1 MKRRKQEKIM
11 KTFLNSR
18 AFTLA
23 ELMAVVVI
31 IAILAGIA
39 IGSYRRSVDRA
50 KFADGRSLAHQ
61 VAAARDSYYYDRL
74 YSGDTAVIPTNFS
87 WLPLELDGASG
98 STYNGDNFSI
108 SIANTNYVR
117 AYDNDGNY
125 GICVYQEA
133 GVRGK
138 VKAETCVGLTTEG
151 KEFCQSM
158 GYSSPASSC

>member
-1 MKRRKQEKIM
+1 MKRRKQEKTM

-61 VAAARDSYYYDRL
+61 IAAARDSYYYDRL
-74 YSGDTAVIPTNFS
+74 YGGDTAVIPTNFS
-87 WLPLELDGASG
+87 LLPLELDGASG
-98 STYNGDNFSI
+98 NTYNGDNFKVYI
-108 SIANTNYVR
+108 GNVNYVR
-117 AYDNDGNY
+117 ADDNDGNY

-133 GVRGK
+133 NKRGK
-138 VKAETCVGLTTEG
+138 VSGEKCIYYNTDGN
-151 KEFCQSM
+151 EFCQSM